1 MKTHV
6 LQHMESSKYN
16 RELIEM
22 TEKKLNNFDLY
33 EIDGELYS
41 LNELKGFI
49 ESSKRLSK
57 RNHEL
62 LSEHRDLTES
72 NSFYKR
78 QISAL
83 KFRCSDYSKKITKL
97 ESEIADMRF
106 TRKYL
111 TSEEA
116 GRQFAK
122 ELLGGA

>member
-1 MKTHV
+1 
-6 LQHMESSKYN
+6 
-16 RELIEM
+16 M

-41 LNELKGFI
+41 LNELRGFI
-49 ESSKRLSK
+49 ESSKTLSK
-57 RNHEL
+57 RNREL
-62 LSEHRDLTES
+62 LSEHRDLRDETI
-72 NSFYKR
+72 FQKR

-83 KFRCSDYSKKITKL
+83 KFRCSNYAVENEKMRNELDDL
-97 ESEIADMRF
+97 RF
-106 TRKYL
+106 THKYL